1 MNGPRKST
9 GEASRRALGARLE
22 TAIRGDVRFDDLT
35 RTLYA
40 TDASI
45 YEMIPA
51 GVVLPRDVE
60 FPRAWIDA
68 LLSEV
73 PVFLE
78 QTAEEALVRPLG
90 DDLPAA
96 LISDTELDETTWA
109 RLVRLGDPE
118 GIAFASRE
126 FERRWTVEELR
137 YGERN

>member
-1 MNGPRKST
+1 M
-9 GEASRRALGARLE
+9 
-22 TAIRGDVRFDDLT
+22 
-35 RTLYA
+35 
-40 TDASI
+40 
-45 YEMIPA
+45 
-51 GVVLPRDVE
+51 VLPRDVE
-60 FPRAWIDA
+60 FPESWIDA

-78 QTAEEALVRPLG
+78 QTSEEALQRPLG

-96 LISDTELDETTWA
+96 LISDTELNDAAWA

-137 YGERN
+137 YGERS